1 MQRKKFDDLRIKI
14 KKPLT
19 HLKFLSFINLLWGN
33 ERSHK
38 KFGPD
43 RFSRF
48 DVYWIQTSQINID
61 KSKCG
66 LQYKPHQERDIYIT
80 HQDKGYLY
88 NKTRHSYI

>member
-1 MQRKKFDDLRIKI
+1 MRDPTKNLGQIGSAV
-14 KKPLT
+14 LT
-19 HLKFLSFINLLWGN
+19 FIGY
-33 ERSHK
+33 K
-38 KFGPD
+38 
-43 RFSRF
+43 
-48 DVYWIQTSQINID
+48 QA